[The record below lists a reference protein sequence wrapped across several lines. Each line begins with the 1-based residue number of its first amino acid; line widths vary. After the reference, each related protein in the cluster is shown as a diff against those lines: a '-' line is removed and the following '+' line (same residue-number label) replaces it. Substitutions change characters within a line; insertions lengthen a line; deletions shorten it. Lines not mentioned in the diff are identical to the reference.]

1 MFFHENKDAYIKP
14 YLLDISLGNGYN
26 ECVLMKKICLL
37 FFLLALFLSI
47 SLETAASKKKPKDL
61 PEKYR
66 KWLEEEVLYII
77 RPKEKDIFLQLNS
90 DKERDIFMEAFW
102 KQRDP
107 TPGSPENEFKQEHYR
122 RIAYA
127 NTFFGRETT
136 RQGWMTDRG
145 RIYIILGKP
154 IDIDRY
160 ESSDEHYP
168 VITWFYQGDV
178 KYGLPPHFNVAFFKK
193 RGIGEYVLY
202 SPVRD
207 GPQNLLRNYYGDS
220 TDYEAAYEELK
231 KIDVLLAQ
239 TSLTLIPG
247 ERPHIGHP
255 SLASETMMSNIL
267 QIPQKKVDDLYAE
280 KLLKYK
286 DVVEVEYTANYMG
299 SDYLVTLIKGPSD
312 IFFVHFSVDPRTLSV
327 GSYEEKYYS
336 NFELVTL
343 LTDQEGKTIFQYQ
356 KTYSLNFDKEQLQD
370 IKLKSYSI
378 QDMFPLVPGQYK
390 LNVLLKNTV
399 SKEFTSFESDIFIPE
414 ATSLVMTP
422 LLLGYKV
429 EPLTGPRKYY
439 KPFAVDRY
447 QLFCQPNR
455 AFTLK
460 DDLVSFF
467 QVHGLNPDLVEKGTL
482 QYTLIKEE
490 QEISRETEKIQESE
504 DKTNFVKIF
513 PLRNFSPGYYSL
525 KVALIDADGNEI
537 LQEKNEF
544 SLAALERI
552 ARPWVITRAVPTT
565 YSMEYSF
572 ILGDQ
577 YLNKGQF
584 KEARALLESV
594 YRRNPANLKYA
605 YGFSR
610 VLFLLKEYK
619 EIKNVLQPFLS
630 STQENHE
637 FLRLLGQSSQALKEY
652 EAAIQHYKNYLS
664 HTGTNLLILN
674 SIGECYSLLGKMEEA
689 ITAWEKSLEIDPN
702 QQVIKEKI
710 RSLKEKK

>member
-1 MFFHENKDAYIKP
+1 
-14 YLLDISLGNGYN
+14 
-26 ECVLMKKICLL
+26 MKKICL
-37 FFLLALFLSI
+37 FFFFLALFLSI
-47 SLETAASKKKPKDL
+47 PLETTASKKKSKDL
-61 PEKYR
+61 NEKYR
-66 KWLEEEVLYII
+66 KWLEEEVVYII
-77 RPKEKDIFLQLNS
+77 SPKEKDVFLQLNS
-90 DKERDIFMEAFW
+90 DKERDIFIEAFW

-107 TPGSPENEFKQEHYR
+107 TPGTPENEFKEEHYLR
-122 RIAYA
+122 VGYA
-127 NTFFGRETT
+127 NTFFGREST
-136 RQGWMTDRG
+136 RPGWKTDRG

-193 RGIGEYVLY
+193 RGIGEYTLY

-207 GPQNLLRNYYGDS
+207 GPQNLLRNYHGDS
-220 TDYEAAYEELK
+220 TNYDAAYEELK

-247 ERPHIGHP
+247 ERPYLGHP
-255 SLASETMMSNIL
+255 SIASETMMANIF
-267 QIPQKKVDDLYAE
+267 QIPRKQVDDLYAE
-280 KLLKYK
+280 KLLRYK
-286 DVVEVEYTANYMG
+286 DVVEVEYTANYVG
-299 SDYLVTLIKGPSD
+299 SDYLVTLIKDTPD

-327 GSYEEKYYS
+327 GSYEETYYS
-336 NFELVTL
+336 YFELVTQL
-343 LTDQEGKTIFQYQ
+343 ADLEGKTVYQYQ
-356 KTYSLNFDKEQLQD
+356 KTYSLDFDNEQLKD
-370 IKLKSYSI
+370 IRLKSYSI

-399 SKEFTSFESDIFIPE
+399 SKEFTSFEADIFIPE

-422 LLLGYKV
+422 LLLAYKV
-429 EPLTGPRKYY
+429 EPLMSPRKFY
-439 KPFAVDRY
+439 KPFAADRY

-467 QVHGLNPDLVEKGTL
+467 QVHGLRPDLVEKGTI
-482 QYTLIKEE
+482 QYTLFKEKEE
-490 QEISRETEKIQESE
+490 ILRETVKIQESE
-504 DKTNFVKIF
+504 DRTNFIKIF

-525 KVALIDADGNEI
+525 KVALIDAEGREI

-544 SLAALERI
+544 SLSALQGI
-552 ARPWVITRAVPTT
+552 ARPWVISRALPATHSMG
-565 YSMEYSF
+565 YSL
-572 ILGDQ
+572 ILGNQ
-577 YLNKGQF
+577 HLNKGQF
-584 KEARALLESV
+584 KEARVLLESV
-594 YRRNPANLKYA
+594 YRRNPSNLQYA

-610 VLFLLKEYK
+610 VLFLLKEY
-619 EIKNVLQPFLS
+619 EEVKNVLQPFLS

-674 SIGECYSLLGKMEEA
+674 SIGECYSLLGKIEEA
-689 ITAWEKSLEIDPN
+689 IATYERSLEIDPN

-710 RSLKEKK
+710 RLLRKK